1 MTREIYLRCW
11 KHCRQTKRTG
21 IARSLADTRET
32 PLPLRKA
39 PSTPPNRFRLP
50 RPSTNTGGVL

>member
-1 MTREIYLRCW
+1 MTRENCQRRW
-11 KHCRQTKRTG
+11 NARRQTKRTG

-50 RPSTNTGGVL
+50 FHLTNTGGVQ